1 MGRAENKSGSR
12 SQGSGVREAGR
23 FAYGSLERLFHERA
37 RLSIVSSLAAYR
49 DGVVFSDLKVLCALT
64 DGNLSR
70 QLQTLQEAQIIEVW
84 KGTKNNRPQTLCRL
98 SDQGRRRFAAYV
110 SGLQQVIEDAQSDAS
125 TEKASQSHPRG
136 LSLT

>member
-1 MGRAENKSGSR
+1 MGRAENKSEPRPKGKS
-12 SQGSGVREAGR
+12 VREAGR

-37 RLSIVSSLAAYR
+37 RLSIVASLAAHR
-49 DGVVFSDLKVLCALT
+49 DGAVFTDLKALCALT

-70 QLQTLQEAQIIEVW
+70 QLQTLEEAGIIEVW

-98 SDQGRRRFAAYV
+98 SEQGKRRFAAYV
-110 SGLQQVIEDAQSDAS
+110 SGLQQVIEDAQSDVAADSAS
-125 TEKASQSHPRG
+125 RSHPRG

>member
-1 MGRAENKSGSR
+1 MGRAENKSE
-12 SQGSGVREAGR
+12 QGPRGKDVREAGR

-37 RLSIVSSLAAYR
+37 RLSIVSSLAAHR
-49 DGVVFSDLKVLCALT
+49 DGVVFSDLKMLCALT

-70 QLQTLQEAQIIEVW
+70 QLQTLQEAQIIEIW

-98 SDQGRRRFAAYV
+98 TEQGRRRFAAYV
-110 SGLQQVIEDAQSDAS
+110 SGLQQVVEDAQSEAATDSAS
-125 TEKASQSHPRG
+125 RSQPRG